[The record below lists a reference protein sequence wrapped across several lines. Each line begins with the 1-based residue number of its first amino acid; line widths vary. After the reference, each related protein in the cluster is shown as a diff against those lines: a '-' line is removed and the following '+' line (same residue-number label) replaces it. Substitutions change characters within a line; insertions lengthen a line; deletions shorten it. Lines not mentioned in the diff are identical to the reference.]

1 LLENRDVDH
10 TGCCKAYSVVALSD
24 DTLGQLVYHTGS
36 AGIAHSSASGAKK
49 KKQKNSSLRL
59 QLDVHVRSVRHAISS
74 ALTSEEFELLKS
86 KGNANRSGYTSAVS
100 LEDAKL
106 RVRR

>member
-1 LLENRDVDH
+1 
-10 TGCCKAYSVVALSD
+10 
-24 DTLGQLVYHTGS
+24 
-36 AGIAHSSASGAKK
+36 
-49 KKQKNSSLRL
+49 
-59 QLDVHVRSVRHAISS
+59 VRHAISS

-106 RVRR
+106 RVR